1 MRERVPWQAGVART
15 PALLRETSAS
25 PRRQHDEGEQTMM
38 FSQRGAPASPE
49 SPAHDLGR
57 RALFAS
63 VGGGVFVFLGAVA
76 FQGKYGLL
84 PPIAA
89 LVVTVALIFGSLAA
103 LTNADRALA
112 ANPST
117 AAPRSAATRDRY
129 LLITRLEY
137 AGFLVALVACNLLGQ
152 MAWLLPLVAV
162 LSGAHYLALGRLL
175 RSVSAWAKGAILC
188 LLAVAV
194 VAFLPAMY
202 PAHVAAS
209 AQIYLWWVVTG
220 FVGGAVLWFDAVL
233 CLVQGARQRAG
244 AVAK

>member
-1 MRERVPWQAGVART
+1 
-15 PALLRETSAS
+15 
-25 PRRQHDEGEQTMM
+25 M
-38 FSQRGAPASPE
+38 FSQRGASAGPQ

-63 VGGGVFVFLGAVA
+63 VGGGVLVFLGAVG
-76 FQGKYGLL
+76 FQGKYGYL

-89 LVVTVALIFGSLAA
+89 AVVAVALMFASLAQ

-112 ANPST
+112 ANPSLADTTPRT
-117 AAPRSAATRDRY
+117 AAVRERY

-137 AGFLVALVACNLLGQ
+137 VGFLVALIACNLLNQ
-152 MAWLLPLVAV
+152 MAWLLPLVAII
-162 LSGAHYLALGRLL
+162 SGAHYLALTRVL

-188 LLAVAV
+188 MLAAAV

-209 AQIYLWWVVTG
+209 AQIYLWWVVVG
-220 FVGGAVLWFDAVL
+220 FAGGAVLWFDAIL
-233 CLVQGARQRAG
+233 CLTQGLRPRSG